1 MDNFTEGIG
10 LFLGGIAVIALAAVL
25 LALPTQLLWNGC
37 LVNAVDAV
45 NPIGFWQALGLN
57 FLFTILFKGTSSSNN
72 KKNEQKN

>member
-1 MDNFTEGIG
+1 MKNLTKGLV
-10 LFLGGIAVIALAAVL
+10 LFLGGIVLIASIAAILAI
-25 LALPTQLLWNGC
+25 PTQLLWNGC